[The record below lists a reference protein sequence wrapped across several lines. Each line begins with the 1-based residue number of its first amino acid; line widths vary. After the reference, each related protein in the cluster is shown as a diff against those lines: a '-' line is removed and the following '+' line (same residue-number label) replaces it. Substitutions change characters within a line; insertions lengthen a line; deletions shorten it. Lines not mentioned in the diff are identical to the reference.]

1 MFKKMLLIMIS
12 ISMINTIV
20 TNASERQKVIEQIN
34 EQETK
39 QLLQV
44 NKAFVTIG
52 YLTGFVRPKASWRP
66 VVIAE
71 LDSML
76 VRDDYRSRGIG
87 SELVKEFIVWTRKK
101 NANYVSVT
109 AFSRNVDALKF
120 YKKHGFMP
128 YSETLELKIT

>member
-52 YLTGFVRPKASWRP
+52 YLTGFLIPQAQKTIVGSSLVSMGVFAFVYGNRLSIKNSRQSIEKSRDKINDSKEVSDRVRLLRRHLEESRYLASP
-66 VVIAE
+66 C
-71 LDSML
+71 
-76 VRDDYRSRGIG
+76 
-87 SELVKEFIVWTRKK
+87 
-101 NANYVSVT
+101 
-109 AFSRNVDALKF
+109 FS
-120 YKKHGFMP
+120 Y
-128 YSETLELKIT
+128 E